1 VRLRDRDATD
11 REVPGTPL
19 AIVHVVTRLLRA
31 GSEENT
37 VATALWQA
45 EQGHAV
51 VILHG
56 GEVDPHWV
64 PLLAGRVRLQAVS
77 ALVHPVRPLQD
88 MKATAELRDVYRRLR
103 PDVIHTH
110 QSKAGILGR
119 RAADAVPGTLVVHGQ
134 HILPFAGQGAVL
146 RRAILWAERRAARR
160 TDLTIAVSSGV
171 ADACRAARIGDPGR
185 LTVVPSGMDLAPF
198 RNARPPADAD
208 QLRGAGPVIL
218 MLAAFEPRKRHRA
231 FLDVFGTVLHA
242 HPGAVLLLAG
252 TGPEEDTVRAHAAA
266 LDLGGRVRFLGHRSD
281 PGALLAMADVS
292 VLTSAREG
300 LPRVVIQSLAAG
312 CPVVTTALP
321 GIEDVIVHG
330 ANGLV
335 TDARDLSRTAM
346 ALARLLANPS
356 ALARLRR
363 GAAATDVDAWDI
375 ARLGP
380 DTTAAYLRA
389 MAARTGG

>member
-1 VRLRDRDATD
+1 VTAGEALGR
-11 REVPGTPL
+11 PL
-19 AIVHVVTRLLRA
+19 TIVHVVTRLLRA

-45 EQGHAV
+45 DQGHAV
-51 VILHG
+51 TILHG
-56 GEVDPHWV
+56 GAADPHWV
-64 PLLAGRVRLQAVS
+64 PLLAGRVGLQAVP
-77 ALVHPVRPLQD
+77 ALVHPVRPLHD
-88 MKATAELRDVYRRLR
+88 LKATAELREVYRRLR

-119 RAADAVPGTLVVHGQ
+119 LAADAAPGALVVHGQ
-134 HILPFAGQGAVL
+134 HILPFAGRGAVM

-171 ADACRAARIGDPGR
+171 ADACRAARIGDPSR
-185 LTVVPSGMDLAPF
+185 LTVVASGMDLAPF
-198 RNARPPADAD
+198 RSARPPADAD
-208 QLRGAGPVIL
+208 RLRGSGPVIL

-231 FLDVFGTVLHA
+231 FLDVFGTVLRA
-242 HPGAVLLLAG
+242 HPGTVLLLAG
-252 TGPEEDTVRAHAAA
+252 TGPEEQAVRAHAAA
-266 LDLGGRVRFLGHRSD
+266 RGLADHVRFLGHRPD
-281 PGALLAMADVS
+281 PASLLAMADVS

-321 GIEDVIVHG
+321 GIEDVVLHG
-330 ANGLV
+330 VNGLV
-335 TDARDLSRTAM
+335 TDARDLSRTAT
-346 ALARLLANPS
+346 ALSRLLANPS

-380 DTTAAYLRA
+380 DTTAAYFRA
-389 MAARTGG
+389 MAARAGG